1 MSTAMSATSTAT
13 SAATT
18 ATGATSAMSTAAPAA
33 PAAESV
39 FVRIPAAAARHGAI
53 NLAQGVFD
61 HGPAPAL
68 LDALGSLGGGP
79 EHQYSPSSGHPALRA
94 ALAAHTTR
102 WAGVACDP
110 DTEVTVTAGAT
121 EALYCTLFALL
132 GPGDEAIL
140 VEPAY
145 ESYAPVVAAT
155 GATVRR
161 VRPPGPR
168 AGIEP
173 ALLAAAVTPAT
184 RVIVVNSPW
193 NPLGRSFDPA
203 EWQAVAD
210 LAARHGLTVVSDET
224 YEHLTLDGTPH
235 PGVLSL
241 VEDPERRVKVS
252 SISKTLAATGW
263 RVGWAVAGPELTRR
277 IRAVHQFLTFCPA
290 TPLQLAAAHV
300 LDSPGFPELVAARS
314 AELARVVG
322 DFCRR
327 LTAAGLPA
335 PVPESGF
342 YVVCDVGEDAEAW
355 CERAITEGGVAA
367 LPLTAFY
374 AGPGGDART
383 RVRFALCKR
392 EDTLR
397 EAAARLERHLARTGR
412 RPAN

>member
-1 MSTAMSATSTAT
+1 MSTTIRA
-13 SAATT
+13 
-18 ATGATSAMSTAAPAA
+18 ATGADPARRSG
-33 PAAESV
+33 ESV

-61 HGPAPAL
+61 HGPAEAL
-68 LDALGSLGGGP
+68 LDALAAVGGGR
-79 EHQYSPSSGHPALRA
+79 EHQYSPSSGHPALRS
-94 ALAAHTTR
+94 ALAAHTR
-102 WAGVACDP
+102 RHAGVACDA
-110 DTEVTVTAGAT
+110 DAEVTVTAGAT
-121 EALYCTLFALL
+121 EALYCALFALL
-132 GPGDEAIL
+132 GPGDEALL

-155 GATVRR
+155 GAAVRR
-161 VRPPGPR
+161 VRPPGPDAR
-168 AGIEP
+168 IDAE
-173 ALLAAAVTPAT
+173 LLAAAVTPAT
-184 RVIVVNSPW
+184 RVLVVNSPW
-193 NPLGRSFDPA
+193 NPLGRSFGPQ
-203 EWQAVAD
+203 EWRAVAEV
-210 LAARHGLTVVSDET
+210 AARYGLTVVSDET

-263 RVGWAVAGPELTRR
+263 RVGWAIAGPELTRR
-277 IRAVHQFLTFCPA
+277 IRSVHQFLTFCPA
-290 TPLQLAAAHV
+290 TPLQLAAARV
-300 LDSPGFPELVAARS
+300 IDSPAFPGLVAARS

-322 DFCRR
+322 DFCAR
-327 LTAAGLPA
+327 LTAAGLRA

-355 CERAITEGGVAA
+355 CERAIAEGGVAA

-374 AGPGGDART
+374 AEPDARART

-397 EAAARLERHLARTGR
+397 EAALRLERHLARTT
-412 RPAN
+412 A